1 MGKVIGVINNFH
13 LLNEL
18 LLGDYLLIT
27 FQLCLE
33 ILPVNLC
40 LLHALVSKI
49 VTHYS
54 TLS

>member
-1 MGKVIGVINNFH
+1 MGKVIGAINNFH

-18 LLGDYLLIT
+18 LLGDYLLVT
-27 FQLCLE
+27 FQLCSE

-40 LLHALVSKI
+40 LLHALVSKV
-49 VTHYS
+49 VTHYC